1 MSGPIELEEGIRRE
15 GATSANTDAKKKIR
29 KTPARDSDAGRSGVI
44 FAADHGLKTRPT
56 ATGSA
61 QLRLVREFSS
71 SRLSSRL
78 RVAFAFVFE
87 KGPQKMVI
95 AAQTCMALLVVL
107 TAAVVLARRWGVPA
121 PVLLMPIGLTLAL
134 VPGIPAV
141 HLDPE
146 IVLSLFLPPLIY
158 TAAVMTSWP
167 DFHANRR
174 PILLMAVG
182 CVLFTTAAV
191 AVTAHYLIGMPWAIA
206 CVLGAV
212 VSPPDAV
219 AATAVAGRLS
229 VPRRIITILDG
240 EGMVN
245 DATALIIYKF
255 AIGAVI
261 YGTFSAWHATGYFAT
276 VIVGETAWGIVVA
289 WVVTWIRKWAHEA
302 RAEITISLLTP
313 FLAYWPPEHLGGSG
327 VLATVAAGLW
337 ISWNGWEHQSS
348 AVRLQGEAFWDL
360 VVFLAEGLLFLVTG
374 LQAKAILAG
383 LKGDSW
389 LQLFGYT
396 AAVCAVVI
404 VVRFLWVFPATYLPR
419 LFPSV
424 RRREPTPSWRLPA
437 VVSFSGMRGAISLA
451 AALSIPLLIGR
462 NDSAFPAR
470 DLIVFI
476 TYGVILVT
484 LVGQGLLLPS
494 VIRTLGVNR
503 LGRAEEQR
511 EARREFEVRVGA
523 ARAAL
528 TMLDE
533 LAETRSLPEAVIHA
547 LRTRRDNRLKHL
559 TRHREGEG
567 ETARMIDSVDRE
579 LLSAERAFL
588 YERLRRGDL
597 SDIARRRIEHDL
609 DLYESRLIKAAAGH

>member
-1 MSGPIELEEGIRRE
+1 MRRE
-15 GATSANTDAKKKIR
+15 G
-29 KTPARDSDAGRSGVI
+29 
-44 FAADHGLKTRPT
+44 
-56 ATGSA
+56 
-61 QLRLVREFSS
+61 
-71 SRLSSRL
+71 
-78 RVAFAFVFE
+78 VAFAFVIE

-121 PVLLMPIGLTLAL
+121 PILLVPIGLALAL
-134 VPGIPAV
+134 IPHVPSV
-141 HLDPE
+141 TLDPE
-146 IVLSLFLPPLIY
+146 IVLSIFLPPLIY

-167 DFHANRR
+167 DFYAARR
-174 PILLMAVG
+174 PIILLAVG

-191 AVTAHYLIGMPWAIA
+191 AITAHFMIGLPWALA

-229 VPRRIITILDG
+229 VPRKIVTILEG

-255 AIGAVI
+255 AVAAAIF
-261 YGTFSAWHATGYFAT
+261 GTFSIWHATAT
-276 VIVGETAWGIVVA
+276 FSTVVVGETGWGIFVA
-289 WVVTWIRKWAHEA
+289 WAVTWIRKWAHEP

-327 VLATVAAGLW
+327 VLATVSAGLW

-374 LQAKAILAG
+374 LQAKKILAG
-383 LKGDSW
+383 LEADTW

-396 AAVCAVVI
+396 AAVSAVVI

-419 LFPSV
+419 LRPSV
-424 RRREPTPSWRLPA
+424 RRRLDNPTWQRAA

-451 AALSIPLLIGR
+451 AALAIPLAVDRKYG
-462 NDSAFPAR
+462 

-484 LVGQGLLLPS
+484 LCGQGLLLPS
-494 VIRTLGVNR
+494 VIRALGVNR
-503 LGRAEEQR
+503 AGKIEEKQ
-511 EARREFEVRVGA
+511 ESRREFEVRVGA
-523 ARAAL
+523 AQAAL
-528 TMLDE
+528 DMLDR
-533 LAETRSLPEAVIHA
+533 LAETRGLPEAVVHA

-579 LLSAERAFL
+579 LLSAEREFL
-588 YERLRRGDL
+588 YDRLRRGDL
-597 SDIARRRIEHDL
+597 SDTARRRIEHDL
-609 DLYESRLIKAAAGH
+609 DLYESRLIRAAAAH